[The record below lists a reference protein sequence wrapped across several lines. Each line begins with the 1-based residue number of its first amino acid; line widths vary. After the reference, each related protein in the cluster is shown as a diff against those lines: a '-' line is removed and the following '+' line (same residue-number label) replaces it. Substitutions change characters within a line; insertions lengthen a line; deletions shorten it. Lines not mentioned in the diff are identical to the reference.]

1 MPLTGESV
9 LLCWRLYR
17 AYLMVFVLMGIIRFQ
32 QSPSPGPG
40 APGCGFS
47 ASQKRE
53 DAFWRTA
60 GARGHRC
67 AWGMSPG
74 SSMGSA
80 QAIPESTPT
89 PDLSPRL
96 PSRVPHLHWVYT
108 GIQSLTQAPHHRIQ
122 VQKPKL
128 TEIKCPSLTTAQNN
142 TVMTVHNRMGWGWGL
157 GRNRCSFM
165 AFQCPGT

>member
-1 MPLTGESV
+1 MSACEMIRHSGKIPLTGELV

-96 PSRVPHLHWVYT
+96 PSRVPHLHWV
-108 GIQSLTQAPHHRIQ
+108 
-122 VQKPKL
+122 
-128 TEIKCPSLTTAQNN
+128 
-142 TVMTVHNRMGWGWGL
+142 
-157 GRNRCSFM
+157 
-165 AFQCPGT
+165 